1 MSCSD
6 TEQATESPK
15 PSGEVW
21 QRPWSGTAPELGH
34 HLPVRRGLRVY
45 VVRQESRE
53 RCWALKS
60 HPRPRLKAKFS
71 LVPERL
77 LSLTSLAL
85 GRGCSLQGHPLK
97 TKANLLQAPG
107 LARVK
112 ASSQGIQAGI
122 CLGAATLT
130 GSPKQ
135 PSHWRGGTAHPM
147 HRGGNPHPACGTGLP
162 PKPPQP

>member
-21 QRPWSGTAPELGH
+21 QRPWSGTAPELGRH
-34 HLPVRRGLRVY
+34 PPVRRGLRVY

-60 HPRPRLKAKFS
+60 HPRPRLKANFPS
-71 LVPERL
+71 VPEGL

-122 CLGAATLT
+122 CLRAATLT
-130 GSPKQ
+130 GSLKQ
-135 PSHWRGGTAHPM
+135 PSHWQGGTAHPM